1 MKRLL
6 AAALPLLSLAAVA
19 AAQEPP
25 LSVDHGFAPSGNVTV
40 VARFQ
45 EAQPSGLAALPDGRL
60 ILSFPTSAAKHGG
73 PLLGVWKEGMLRPYP
88 DAESQSRFV
97 SPLGMTLD
105 GQGRL
110 WLLDEGL
117 VADQKTPPRP
127 HLFQIDPQTD
137 RIVEDIALG
146 APGAL
151 PDTHVNDIRIDL
163 THGKAGLA
171 YISDMSFKD
180 HPGILIVDLAT
191 KTTRRVLTRAPQLSP
206 EPGFAMMV
214 DGQLHRFDPQHP
226 QVAAG
231 AIDGIV
237 LSADSRRLYWTAL
250 ASRRLYSLPTA
261 LLADPAA
268 TDAKLRAAIRDE
280 GEVGVADGMA
290 AGPDGSLFFTD
301 IERHAIERRWPDG
314 RLSTVAHDPR
324 LIAPDSLGLTPDGL
338 FVTVGQWSRLP
349 GFHDGRDLVERP
361 WSVMHVAWPQAEG
374 R

>member
-6 AAALPLLSLAAVA
+6 AVAAPLLSLATA
-19 AAQEPP
+19 ATAQELP

-60 ILSFPTSAAKHGG
+60 ILSFPTCAAAHGG
-73 PLLGVWKEGMLRPYP
+73 PRLGAWRDGTLSPYP
-88 DAESQSRFV
+88 DAANQARFV

-105 GQGRL
+105 GRGRL
-110 WLLDEGL
+110 WLLDEGT
-117 VADQKTPPRP
+117 VAGQKAPPAP
-127 HLFQIDPQTD
+127 HLYALDTQTD
-137 RIVEDIALG
+137 RILEDIPLE

-151 PDTHVNDIRIDL
+151 ADTHVNDIRIDL

-171 YISDMSFKD
+171 YISDMSFRD
-180 HPGILIVDLAT
+180 HPGIIIVDLAT
-191 KTTRRVLTRAPQLSP
+191 KTTRRVLTGAPQLSP

-214 DGQLHRFDPQHP
+214 DGQLHRFDPAHP

-231 AIDGIV
+231 GIDGIV
-237 LSADSRRLYWTAL
+237 LGADSKRLYWTAL

-261 LLADPAA
+261 LLADPRA
-268 TDAKLRAAIRDE
+268 TDVALRAAIRDE

-301 IERHAIERRWPDG
+301 IERHAVEQRWPDG

-324 LIAPDSLGLTPDGL
+324 LIAPDSLALTPGGL

-349 GFHDGRDLVERP
+349 GFHDGHDLVERP
-361 WSVMHVAWPQAEG
+361 WSVMHIAWPNPVV